1 MQPIN
6 IVIVTLLTAIVITL
20 FLLLYMQLRRAGAA
34 QAAKTASPDRY
45 LNEITILSDVARA
58 ISGEFDLESL
68 LDKILAFAT
77 QVISQAQS
85 GEILL
90 LDEARRDRL
99 IVMGTYGFNKDMKG
113 NEHFLGEGYT
123 GWVAQEKMPLIAP
136 DVPSD
141 YSRGRH
147 VSRFTP
153 LKMEM
158 HIKSSIAVPVMIR
171 EQVYGVIILHST
183 EETHAFDH
191 EDLRLLSVISDQ
203 VAVAL
208 ENNRLYR
215 ETESALSEHQ
225 ALYSIGLML
234 TKEEDLARIMTTIVD
249 SAVKISSAKAGSL
262 ALYDREAKEFY
273 LAAQLGFSPSFSD
286 LPRWKQREGGLTSRI
301 LSSIEPVVIPDINSS
316 FVAVSSVIM
325 QENIKSLVAVPLRL
339 DNRVVGILYV
349 DDFSPRDFTNREIS
363 ALKLLGNQAAI
374 ALLKAQAMQQTMEFA
389 ITDGLTK
396 LFNHRYFQERLDQEL
411 RRSRRY
417 KHPISLVMADID
429 FFKSYND
436 QFGHPRGDTALKTVA
451 GIMREMTRETDIIAR
466 YGGEEFVMV
475 LPETTK
481 VEATKL
487 AKRIVEAIA
496 AESFFGEEAMPSGKF
511 TISMGV
517 AAMPDDASNKQ
528 ELIDCADK
536 ALYKAKDGGRNQAVE
551 FKPQKSDA
559 KQKTK

>member
-1 MQPIN
+1 L
-6 IVIVTLLTAIVITL
+6 TLLYVLLTVL
-20 FLLLYMQLRRAGAA
+20 FNVLLLSLALLGAWRLNKISG
-34 QAAKTASPDRY
+34 QGSASPVNPDRY

-58 ISGEFDLESL
+58 ISGDFDLENL

-90 LDEARRDRL
+90 LDETRRDRL
-99 IVMGTYGFNKDMKG
+99 IVKGTYGYNKDMKG

-123 GWVAQEKMPLIAP
+123 GWVAQEKMPIIAA
-136 DVPSD
+136 DVPAD

-153 LKMEM
+153 IKMEM
-158 HIKSSIAVPVMIR
+158 KIKSSIAVPVMIR

-183 EETHAFDH
+183 QETHAFDH

-203 VAVAL
+203 VAVAI

-234 TKEEDLARIMTTIVD
+234 TKEEDMARIMSTIVD
-249 SAVKISSAKAGSL
+249 SAVKITMTKAGSL
-262 ALYDREAKEFY
+262 ALYDRESKEFY
-273 LAAQLGFSPSFSD
+273 LAASVGFTPAFSS
-286 LPRWKQREGGLTSRI
+286 LPRWKRREGGLTSRI
-301 LSSIEPVVIPDINSS
+301 LASVDPVVINDISTTLDG
-316 FVAVSSVIM
+316 VSTLIM
-325 QENIKSLVAVPLRL
+325 KENIKSLVAVPLRL

-349 DDFSPRDFTNREIS
+349 DDFTPREFTSREIS
-363 ALKLLGNQAAI
+363 ALSLLANQAAI

-417 KHPISLVMADID
+417 KHPISLIMADID
-429 FFKSYND
+429 FFKNYND

-451 GIMREMTRETDIIAR
+451 GILRAMTRETDIIAR
-466 YGGEEFVMV
+466 YGGEEFVLV

-481 VEATKL
+481 TEATML
-487 AKRIVEAIA
+487 AKRIVEAIE
-496 AESFFGEEAMPSGKF
+496 AESFFGEEAMPGGKF

-528 ELIDCADK
+528 DLIDAADK
-536 ALYKAKDGGRNQAVE
+536 SLYKAKDGGRNQVVTAAIPKVHA
-551 FKPQKSDA
+551 KPKP
-559 KQKTK
+559 